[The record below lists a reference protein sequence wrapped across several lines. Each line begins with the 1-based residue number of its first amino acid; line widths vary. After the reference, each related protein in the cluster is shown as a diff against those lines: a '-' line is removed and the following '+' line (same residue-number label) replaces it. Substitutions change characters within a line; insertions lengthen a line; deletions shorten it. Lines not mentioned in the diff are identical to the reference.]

1 MNNKQLVLLISS
13 IFSLVVNVPRVLFLL
28 SGKTDSPI
36 HSVIEVSTTDTI
48 IRIVLLFGFSYAVLW
63 FNLIGLEQIPKAKRR
78 KWHFLVLNFGL
89 LLIWLLFFALINAF
103 VYDINSSVIHPRVNV
118 IVYLFFL
125 ILLMLVSMALKLID
139 QSKADA
145 LEKQILKQRSIQN
158 ELEALKNQIN
168 PHFLFNSL
176 NTLSLLVREDPKAA
190 GKFIN
195 KLSFLFRYIL
205 QSQENQLV
213 TVKEELKVVESYVH
227 LIQQRYQKN
236 FEVHISLED
245 AVLQKKIP
253 VLSLQMLLENAVKHN
268 EISDSKPLLVEVHQ
282 EKGFIVVRNQLQ
294 ERLGHIE
301 STNKG
306 LKNLS
311 TRTRLMTNQE
321 VIISRSPEHFIVK
334 IPVI

>member
-1 MNNKQLVLLISS
+1 MMR
-13 IFSLVVNVPRVLFLL
+13 IF
-28 SGKTDSPI
+28 
-36 HSVIEVSTTDTI
+36 
-48 IRIVLLFGFSYAVLW
+48 LLFGFSYAVLW
-63 FNLIGLEQIPKAKRR
+63 FNLIGLERIPKKKRK
-78 KWHFLVLNFGL
+78 KWHSVALNVGIYILWIF
-89 LLIWLLFFALINAF
+89 IFALINEF
-103 VYDINSSVIHPRVNV
+103 FYSINSSVLHPRLNA
-118 IVYLFFL
+118 ISYLFFL
-125 ILLMLVSMALKLID
+125 LLLVLISVAFKLIN

-145 LEKQILKQRSIQN
+145 FEKEVLKQRSIQN

-245 AVLQKKIP
+245 AILQKKIP

-268 EISDSKPLLVEVHQ
+268 EISDSKPLLVEILS
-282 EKGFIVVRNQLQ
+282 ENEFIVVKNNLQ
-294 ERLGHIE
+294 ERLGNID

-306 LKNLS
+306 LNNLS
-311 TRTRLMTNQE
+311 TRTRLMTHQE
-321 VIISRSPEHFIVK
+321 VIISRNSMHFTVK
-334 IPVI
+334 IPVV